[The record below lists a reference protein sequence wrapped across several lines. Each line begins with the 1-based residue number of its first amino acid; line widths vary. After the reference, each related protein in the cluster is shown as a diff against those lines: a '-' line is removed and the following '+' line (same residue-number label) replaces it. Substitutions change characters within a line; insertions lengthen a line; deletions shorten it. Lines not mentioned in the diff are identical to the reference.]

1 MPEAERIIRKIT
13 AVVLD
18 MDGVIYC
25 GNKPIEGASRTVAFL
40 RGLGKKVIFLTN
52 NSENTRPHYVQKLR
66 GMGIPVAEKDVI
78 TSGQVAADYIR
89 KRDPGAEVFV
99 IGGKGLFDEIIRSG
113 LKLVPPEKAAYV
125 VAGIDQELT
134 YGKLKDGLRALLSG
148 AKFIATNTDRFY
160 PTENGLL
167 PGAGAVIA
175 ALERCSGKKPDV
187 IIGKPHP
194 HMIRHVLKILGTKP
208 SETAIIGDQ
217 IETDIK
223 AGKRTGLFSVL
234 VLSGVAT
241 EDDVR
246 KAKGTKDFPDCIL
259 SSLAEVVI

>member
-1 MPEAERIIRKIT
+1 MPEIERILQKIT
-13 AVVLD
+13 AVILD

-25 GNKPIEGASRTVAFL
+25 GNRPIGGASRAVAFL

-66 GMGIPVAEKDVI
+66 RMGIPVAEKDVI

-89 KRDPGAEVFV
+89 RLDPEAKVFV
-99 IGGKGLFDEIIRSG
+99 IGGKGLVDEITRAG
-113 LKLVPPEKAAYV
+113 LRLVAPEKAAYV
-125 VAGIDQELT
+125 VVGIDQELT

-148 AKFIATNTDRFY
+148 AKFIATNPDRVY
-160 PTENGLL
+160 PTEDGLL

-175 ALERCSGKKPDV
+175 ALERCSGRKPDV
-187 IIGKPHP
+187 IIGKPYP
-194 HMIRHVLKILGTKP
+194 HMIRYGLKILGTDP
-208 SETAIIGDQ
+208 GETAIIGDQ

-223 AGKRTGLFSVL
+223 AGKRAGLFTIL
-234 VLSGVAT
+234 VLSGVAS

-246 KAKGTKDFPDCIL
+246 RAKGTKDFPDCVL
-259 SSLAEVVI
+259 RSLAEVVT